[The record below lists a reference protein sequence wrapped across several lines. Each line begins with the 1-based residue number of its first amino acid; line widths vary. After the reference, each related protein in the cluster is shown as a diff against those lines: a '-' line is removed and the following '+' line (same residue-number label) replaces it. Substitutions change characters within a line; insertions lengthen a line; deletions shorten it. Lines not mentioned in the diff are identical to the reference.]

1 MKKKLADF
9 YNALQIKKYI
19 TAWWLLLYLLAIL
32 LVVNYSVIIQFLY
45 SLKIEEYE
53 LVRKYL
59 QTFFSW
65 PVIILVVVVW
75 FISQFSESIKI
86 FLENIGSLKAGPVE
100 ITQNQRNSSP
110 QDIQKE
116 VVENLEERGTTF
128 TPQQLDSIEQHIN
141 NLSNQ
146 VQTVT
151 SESQNK
157 DEIIKYLA
165 ERAELF
171 EFAYLKYY
179 LVFNTKQALLW
190 FNNIN
195 LKTSTKGN
203 FFFSCLLQIQ
213 SLNVQAEKEAIFN
226 ALLVNG
232 LICQPDYQQI
242 YKITEKGMRFL
253 KYIGFV
259 K

>member
-1 MKKKLADF
+1 MEL
-9 YNALQIKKYI
+9 YSSLQIKKY
-19 TAWWLLLYLLAIL
+19 TTFRWLLLYLVVIL
-32 LVVNYSVIIQFLY
+32 FIVNRSTIMRCI
-45 SLKIEEYE
+45 SGLKIEEYE

-65 PVIILVVVVW
+65 PVVIFIIITW
-75 FISQFSESIKI
+75 FISRFSESIKI
-86 FLENIGSLKAGPVE
+86 FLENIGSLKAGPIE
-100 ITQNQRNSSP
+100 ITQNQRTSTP
-110 QDIQKE
+110 QDINRE

-128 TPQQLDSIEQHIN
+128 TSQQLNSIEQHIN

-146 VQTVT
+146 VQTAT
-151 SESQNK
+151 AESQNK

-171 EFAYLKYY
+171 EFAYLNYY

-190 FNNIN
+190 FNSIN
-195 LKTSTKGN
+195 LKTSTKEN

-213 SLNVQAEKEAIFN
+213 ALNVQAEKEAIFN

-232 LICQPDYQQI
+232 LIHLAHQQT
-242 YKITEKGMRFL
+242 YKIAEKGERFL
-253 KYIGFV
+253 KYIGYV
-259 K
+259 R